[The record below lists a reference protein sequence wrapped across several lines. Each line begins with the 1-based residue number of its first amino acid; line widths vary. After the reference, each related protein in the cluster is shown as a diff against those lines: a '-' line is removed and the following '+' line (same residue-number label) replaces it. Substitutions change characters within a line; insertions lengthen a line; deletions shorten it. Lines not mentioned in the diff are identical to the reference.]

1 MSKKSLSLTESGNK
15 TQKRTPTFLLELPL
29 QVNEGQAARL
39 RGHLEAGRQ
48 FYNAVLS
55 EGQKRLRRMRADPAW
70 QQARAIPRA
79 QKQERAR
86 AFASLRQQYGFSEYG
101 LHEAAKKLRVSWIAE
116 HLDAVLAQT
125 LASRAYRALARLL
138 LGQARHVRFKSR
150 GRGLSSLEN
159 KRNDTGLRFVL
170 QKPEEGN
177 QGFLIWKDD
186 RLAALIDWEDPVVKH
201 GLAQRI
207 KYARLVQR
215 KASSLQAKGADAR
228 GFRYSVQLV
237 LEGVPHHKPKHQV
250 GNDIIG
256 ADLGPS
262 TIALFPRAGKAS
274 LSVFCEELAPNEQ
287 AIRRLQRQMERQRR
301 AANPENY
308 DAKGR
313 IRSVG
318 KKKLRWKSSRSYEK
332 TRRRKAAKERAL
344 AAYRKSLHGRKV
356 HEIVAVGNTFILEK
370 ISYKGWEKR
379 YGKSVGLRAPGMF
392 VEQLRRTVASTGGT
406 LVEVPTWS
414 SKLSQFCH
422 GCGRQVK
429 KPLAQRWH
437 QCACGVGPIQ
447 RDLYSA
453 FLAAYLDPADPVPS
467 CAWYAEYWEG
477 AEARLRA
484 AHDGVIQRANEGQ
497 SLPRSMGIPRAGAR
511 RTDQSE
517 RSYTR
522 ASFPPQGRPVGSVEA
537 PLGTPAT
544 LVQGA
549 LSFHGRSL
557 YKREGT
563 ERRNKTTHDAFALLV
578 ANGCDLSELPT
589 QFSR

>member
-1 MSKKSLSLTESGNK
+1 M
-15 TQKRTPTFLLELPL
+15 
-29 QVNEGQAARL
+29 
-39 RGHLEAGRQ
+39 
-48 FYNAVLS
+48 
-55 EGQKRLRRMRADPAW
+55 
-70 QQARAIPRA
+70 
-79 QKQERAR
+79 
-86 AFASLRQQYGFSEYG
+86 
-101 LHEAAKKLRVSWIAE
+101 HEAAKQLRVCWIAE

-125 LASRAYRALARLL
+125 LASRAYRALVRVY
-138 LGQARHVRFKSR
+138 LGQARRVRFKNR
-150 GRGLSSLEN
+150 VRGLSSLEN

-186 RLAALIDWEDPVVKH
+186 QLAALIDWEDPVVKH

-215 KASSLQAKGADAR
+215 KASSLQAKGADAL
-228 GFRYSVQLV
+228 GFRYAVQLV
-237 LEGVPHHKPKHQV
+237 LEGVPHHKPKHPV
-250 GNDIIG
+250 GSDIIG

-262 TIALFPRAGKAS
+262 TIALFPREGEAS

-287 AIRRLQRQMERQRR
+287 ATRRLQRKMDRQRR

-313 IRSVG
+313 IRSTG
-318 KKKLRWKSSRSYEK
+318 KKKLHWKSSRSYEK

-356 HEIVAVGNTFILEK
+356 HEIVAVGNTIILEK
-370 ISYKGWEKR
+370 ISYKGWQKR
-379 YGKSVGLRAPGMF
+379 YGKSVGIRAPGMF

-406 LVEVPTWS
+406 LVEVPTRS

-437 QCACGVGPIQ
+437 ECACGVGPIQ

-453 FLAAYLDPADPVPS
+453 FLAAYLDPADPIPS
-467 CAWYAEYWEG
+467 WARYAAYWEG

-484 AHDGVIQRANEGQ
+484 AHERVIQRANEGQ
-497 SLPRSMGIPRAGAR
+497 SLPRSMGLARAGAR
-511 RTDQSE
+511 RPESPNKATQGPAFLLKGGQLEAWKHRSE
-517 RSYTR
+517 
-522 ASFPPQGRPVGSVEA
+522 PPR
-537 PLGTPAT
+537 L
-544 LVQGA
+544 
-549 LSFHGRSL
+549 
-557 YKREGT
+557 
-563 ERRNKTTHDAFALLV
+563 
-578 ANGCDLSELPT
+578 
-589 QFSR
+589 